1 VDIGALGR
9 LAARWPTR
17 RRRRGSAECGQLTRA
32 PLSQAELV
40 APRSCITMQTL
51 LMPSASNRCT
61 RGAEREQ
68 AGALRLEAAPPAH
81 RPRHEAALFVLG
93 ALRVRAPG
101 GLPGE
106 LCGPFPPA
114 LSCCGGGCAA
124 YRGADECL
132 GGVAGVGEHGVV
144 VAGSGECVR
153 AFVEDGELSAEALG
167 VGGSG
172 LSRGGDDPGSECL
185 LVGLDHSGNAGQ
197 GSGCFD
203 RGVVEGAAAEDDAV
217 RLEWFED
224 S

>member
-1 VDIGALGR
+1 VRPAGELLGLSPPAAPREIVLLKAVLVNAYNTYFVDVQGRSAVDIGALGR

-101 GLPGE
+101 GLPG
-106 LCGPFPPA
+106 
-114 LSCCGGGCAA
+114 
-124 YRGADECL
+124 
-132 GGVAGVGEHGVV
+132 
-144 VAGSGECVR
+144 
-153 AFVEDGELSAEALG
+153 
-167 VGGSG
+167 
-172 LSRGGDDPGSECL
+172 
-185 LVGLDHSGNAGQ
+185 
-197 GSGCFD
+197 
-203 RGVVEGAAAEDDAV
+203 
-217 RLEWFED
+217 
-224 S
+224 